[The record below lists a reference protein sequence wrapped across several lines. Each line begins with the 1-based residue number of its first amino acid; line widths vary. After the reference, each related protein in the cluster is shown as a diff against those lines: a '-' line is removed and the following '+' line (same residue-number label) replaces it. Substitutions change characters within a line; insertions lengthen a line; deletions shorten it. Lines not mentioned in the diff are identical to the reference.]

1 MLGFEDVLEPCALS
15 VVAFLMGEVNTKAR
29 RLQLPCEKSFRRA
42 LVYEG
47 NLAKSVEA
55 DGFFDAIIP
64 FRRLLN
70 I

>member
-1 MLGFEDVLEPCALS
+1 MEIKRKESIGREIMD
-15 VVAFLMGEVNTKAR
+15 EVNTKAR
-29 RLQLPCEKSFRRA
+29 RLQLPREKSFRRA

-64 FRRLLN
+64 FRRLLGL
-70 I
+70 

>member
-1 MLGFEDVLEPCALS
+1 MEIKRKEFIGREI
-15 VVAFLMGEVNTKAR
+15 MGEVNTKAR
-29 RLQLPCEKSFRRA
+29 RLQLSREKSFRRA

-55 DGFFDAIIP
+55 DGFFDAIVP